1 MSQEYLGEEPGGRR
15 LMVVAAVLALVA
27 GVIGLGWWSQSTADS
42 TNATLDIA
50 VVDVQDQAAAG
61 EAQVMGTL
69 NYASPMIWSTTV
81 SPDVR
86 AGLRQL
92 VQASAADVAGRLSVI
107 RDAVA
112 DAPVLPWQADLA
124 RSRDRVLGLVDAY
137 LTRFQQIAR
146 DAGRIGEVLGKPKPV
161 APALPRASSA

>member
-15 LMVVAAVLALVA
+15 LMVIAGVLALVVA
-27 GVIGLGWWSQSTADS
+27 VGGIGWWSQSTADS

-50 VVDVQDQAAAG
+50 VVDVQDQAATG

-86 AGLRQL
+86 AGLRRL
-92 VQASAADVAGRLSVI
+92 VQASAADVAERLNAI
-107 RDAVA
+107 RDSVA

-137 LTRFQQIAR
+137 VTRFHRISL
-146 DAGRIGEVLGKPKPV
+146 DAGRIGEVMGEPKPV